1 MVCPGAAEHIHRCR
15 PPLPVH
21 TLSPCSLICLFMLGF
36 TRVTLIV
43 KRKKKKGRMYLEM
56 LVKRFLTRP
65 RGSLPQRDSD
75 PEGPRGSLSQLMK
88 DFRQHQ
94 GPSRDQILTLEN
106 PRL

>member
-1 MVCPGAAEHIHRCR
+1 M
-15 PPLPVH
+15 
-21 TLSPCSLICLFMLGF
+21 
-36 TRVTLIV
+36 TLIV

-65 RGSLPQRDSD
+65 RGSPPQRDSD